1 MGLISTLKVTGLLRC
16 LVSAFV
22 HWILLTLKVHP
33 STRGCIDTYDK
44 TGKP

>member
-1 MGLISTLKVTGLLRC
+1 MGLISVLKVTGLLRC

-33 STRGCIDTYDK
+33 SIRGCINTYDK

>member
-1 MGLISTLKVTGLLRC
+1 MGLISVLKVTGLLRC

-33 STRGCIDTYDK
+33 SIRGCIDK